1 MQRRPFPDRSTE
13 ETQNP
18 QAVGAP
24 LEQRVAEALNDN
36 AAGITSAAIAA
47 LYNEVA
53 AAITA
58 ATAAV
63 ATAKINALDPT
74 VVDPAAARARRDD
87 CAFQLERLK
96 AALAPL
102 QARYAQLRQAER
114 RAQWRVDYARIEA
127 ERDAAATSLKNIYGE
142 FTTKLID
149 ALLAAKAIDEDIARI
164 NSTAPNGEP
173 DRLLTTECCARG
185 VGVGPNAALSLLTE
199 LKLPRFSAPGWLWP
213 PPTPPIDVRQ
223 IVPAGMFSHPGANWH
238 EELQQRDAR
247 RQQEAERMAAYY
259 RDQQRQREERDTA
272 EARAAQERRRQPA
285 P

>member
-173 DRLLTTECCARG
+173 DRVADHGMLRPGRRCRSECCVVVAHRIEAAAIFRPWLAVAAANPAHRCPPDRAGRDVFASRCELARG
-185 VGVGPNAALSLLTE
+185 VAAA
-199 LKLPRFSAPGWLWP
+199 RCP
-213 PPTPPIDVRQ
+213 PP
-223 IVPAGMFSHPGANWH
+223 AGS
-238 EELQQRDAR
+238 
-247 RQQEAERMAAYY
+247 
-259 RDQQRQREERDTA
+259 
-272 EARAAQERRRQPA
+272 RADGGLLSRPTTST
-285 P
+285 